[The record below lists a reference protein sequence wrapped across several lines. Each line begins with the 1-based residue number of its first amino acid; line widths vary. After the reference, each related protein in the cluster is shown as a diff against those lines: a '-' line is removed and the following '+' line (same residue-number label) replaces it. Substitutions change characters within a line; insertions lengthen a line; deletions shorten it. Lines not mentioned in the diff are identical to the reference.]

1 MGFKYQT
8 TIDAVKAG
16 DLEELKKMYNQRYT
30 CSRDTVNYATAYGHL
45 ECLHYLVEN
54 GCDWDHT
61 TINNAIAH
69 GRKECLEYLHKK
81 GFQWNDDI
89 AMYAARFGQLDCL
102 RYIFENGYK
111 WDEKI
116 TSIAA
121 LYGNLNC
128 LKYAIENGC
137 KWSKETVKYSGII
150 NAEYWGLAKKTD
162 TKEAKFECFKYLFEL
177 MYKTNDNV
185 LYSLTTPFDIII
197 NDSCKY
203 SECPLI
209 KEFISFIDLDDQV
222 WRRLFT
228 IDLSKYPELE
238 DKVNTKRKE
247 IEELKHVTKDVL
259 ESILPSD
266 IITYC
271 IYPLF

>member
-1 MGFKYQT
+1 MDFKYQT
-8 TIDAVKAG
+8 TVDAVKAG
-16 DLEELKKMYNQRYT
+16 DLEELKKMYVDGYT
-30 CSRDTVNYATAYGHL
+30 CSIETVNYATAYGHL
-45 ECLHYLVEN
+45 ECLRYLVEN
-54 GCDWDHT
+54 GCEWDNT
-61 TINNAIAH
+61 TINNAVVY
-69 GRKECLEYLHKK
+69 GQKECLEYLHKK
-81 GFQWNDDI
+81 GFQWNDTI
-89 AMYAARFGQLDCL
+89 ATYAARFGQLECL

-116 TSIAA
+116 TSKAA

-128 LKYAIENGC
+128 LQYAIENGC
-137 KWSKETVKYSGII
+137 KWSTETVKYSGII
-150 NAEYWGLAKKTD
+150 NTEYWTFAKKTD
-162 TKEAKFECFKYLFEL
+162 TKESKFECFKYLFEL
-177 MYKTNDNV
+177 MYKINDNV
-185 LYSLTTPFDIII
+185 LYSLTTPFDII

-209 KEFISFIDLDDQV
+209 KEFISFIDLDDLV